1 MHMLIAFTNPQIRL
15 WLLFVGAAIIA
26 LVLIGML
33 SKLLSIKFF
42 TKTGHHDM
50 DDSPWEDLM
59 GEKNDKNKRK

>member
-1 MHMLIAFTNPQIRL
+1 MLIAFTNPQIYP

-33 SKLLSIKFF
+33 SKLLNMKFF
-42 TKTGHHDM
+42 TKKEHHDM

>member
-1 MHMLIAFTNPQIRL
+1 MLIAFTNPQIYP

-42 TKTGHHDM
+42 TKKEHHDM

>member
-1 MHMLIAFTNPQIRL
+1 MLIAFTNPQIHP
-15 WLLFVGAAIIA
+15 WLLFVGAAILA

-42 TKTGHHDM
+42 TKKEHHDM

>member
-1 MHMLIAFTNPQIRL
+1 MLIASTNPRIYL

-26 LVLIGML
+26 LVLVGIL
-33 SKLLSIKFF
+33 SKLLSMKFF
-42 TKTGHHDM
+42 TKKEHRDM

>member
-1 MHMLIAFTNPQIRL
+1 MLIAFTNPQIYP

-33 SKLLSIKFF
+33 SKLLSIEFF
-42 TKTGHHDM
+42 TKKEHHDM

>member
-1 MHMLIAFTNPQIRL
+1 MLIAFTNPQNFL

-33 SKLLSIKFF
+33 SKLLSMKFF
-42 TKTGHHDM
+42 TKKEHHDM

>member
-1 MHMLIAFTNPQIRL
+1 MHMLIAFTNPQIYP

-42 TKTGHHDM
+42 TKKEHHDM